1 MKCKHCGEDLFKGQF
16 RCHKCGMIVEK
27 KEKKSKDKTEENK
40 EDK

>member
-27 KEKKSKDKTEENK
+27 KEKKDKTEENK
-40 EDK
+40 EEN